1 MNMDKETKAG
11 IDVRIVLRYR
21 IPVLILILAA
31 TVIVGFGLKNLK
43 MAADPLAS
51 LYAQGHPYAATLKA
65 IKDFTPEARML
76 VCIVDVKHGDIY
88 NTATLKK
95 IDSITKGLVDN
106 ECLMPGG
113 IVSLTKGMMHYYNST
128 QGLNIESVLGT
139 QWPETP
145 EQFADLK
152 RRVAINPMGPGK
164 YVAYDGTAVM
174 ITAKLADINQ
184 IAQQAYDELPEKS
197 RPPFAKFKAAQSAQF
212 NAKLVKALE
221 ALKAKEDDAN
231 HTLYFM
237 GQEVLTHQMTEMGAT
252 HIGAAAGIMCAILI
266 AGLFF
271 AFRSL
276 AGVVAPLI
284 AMGTAVVW
292 SLGIYAWTGM
302 ELNPLLVLF
311 PLLLGLLTVAVCV
324 PMLSAYHRAAQVESD
339 REKIVMEAF
348 NRVQTRRAILGAAL
362 VMAGMC
368 AAPVAAMKA
377 LGAMGIFWAV
387 GAYVAVVLLTPI
399 LLVFL
404 PAPSKAVP
412 ISTMESAVM
421 DKTAGSWK
429 LAGLGLGIVV
439 LVAGSFAFTRLEI
452 DGNVPGTDYISSSH
466 PWNQCFNLLARK
478 FMGPQQLLVYV
489 KADKPGGLV
498 EPEAMNAIGDFS
510 SYLVNEC
517 GARESIAYD
526 MMIRMCRWT
535 LMDGNPKWMTLPLTR
550 QEIEGLAGTVY
561 EQGGVEDFIDPTF
574 TQGTISPFFPN
585 RDSRSIDGYAE
596 KIQAYIDRHPVK
608 GLTFALGGGLLGMTK
623 PQNDA
628 TRVSYPRVV
637 FTALFTALV
646 LGVLLWRS
654 PLKGLGI
661 ALSIGVVQAALWIV
675 MLISGLPLSL
685 AVLSVVAPAMALGF
699 VHGSAIVE
707 STPSGG
713 ATVMGLLIFAA
724 CLPFFFIGMKFQ
736 AVMLL
741 MFGVFALVQTVAG
754 LLIIPA
760 LAGGRRS

>member
-1 MNMDKETKAG
+1 MNMDMETKAG
-11 IDVRIVLRYR
+11 IDVRLVLRHR
-21 IPVLILILAA
+21 VLALILILALTA
-31 TVIVGFGLKNLK
+31 VAGFGLKNLK

-88 NTATLKK
+88 NTNTLKK
-95 IDSITKGLVDN
+95 IDDITKGLVDN
-106 ECLMPGG
+106 ECLNPGG

-152 RRVAINPMGPGK
+152 RRVATNPMGTGK
-164 YVAYDGTAVM
+164 YVAYDGSAVM

-184 IAQQAYDELPEKS
+184 ISQQAYDELPEKS
-197 RPPFAKFKAAQSAQF
+197 RPPFEKFKAAQSAKF

-237 GQEVLTHQMTEMGAT
+237 GQEVLTYQMTQMGQT

-266 AGLFF
+266 VGFF
-271 AFRSL
+271 FLFRSL
-276 AGVVAPLI
+276 AGVITPLI
-284 AMGTAVVW
+284 AMGIAVVW
-292 SLGIYAWTGM
+292 SLGLYGWTGM
-302 ELNPLLVLF
+302 ELNPLMVLF
-311 PLLLGLLTVAVCV
+311 PLILGLLAVALCV
-324 PMLSAYHRAAQVESD
+324 PLLLAYHRAKQAEND
-339 REKIVMEAF
+339 KEKNIMEAF
-348 NRVQTRRAILGAAL
+348 SRVATRRVILCAAL

-368 AAPVAAMKA
+368 VAPVAVMKS
-377 LGAMGIFWAV
+377 LGLLGIFWAV
-387 GAYVAVVLLTPI
+387 GAYVAVLLLTPL

-404 PAPSKAVP
+404 PAPSKAVTV
-412 ISTMESAVM
+412 SGMESAVT
-421 DKTAGSWK
+421 DKAAGAWK
-429 LAGLGLGIVV
+429 IAVLGLGIVV
-439 LVAGSFAFTRLEI
+439 LVAGSFAYTRLGI
-452 DGNVPGTDYISSSH
+452 GGNVPGTDYIRDSH
-466 PWNQCFNLLARK
+466 PWNQCFNLLAKK

-585 RDSRSIDGYAE
+585 RDSQSIDGYAT
-596 KIQAYIDRHPVK
+596 KMQAYIDQHPVK
-608 GLTFALGGGLLGMTK
+608 GITFALGGGLLGMTK

-628 TRVSYPRVV
+628 TRLSYLRVV
-637 FTALFTALV
+637 GTALLIVLV
-646 LGVLLWRS
+646 LGALVWRS
-654 PLKGLGI
+654 PLHGLGL
-661 ALSIGVVQAALWIV
+661 ALAIGAAQAALWIV
-675 MLISGLPLSL
+675 MFALGMPISL
-685 AVLSVVAPAMALGF
+685 AVVSVAAAAIAFGF
-699 VHGSAIVE
+699 ICGAQI
-707 STPSGG
+707 STGVSGG
-713 ATVMGLLIFAA
+713 ALAMGIIVFVAS
-724 CLPFFFIGMKFQ
+724 LPFFFIGMKFQ
-736 AVMLL
+736 AVMMF
-741 MFGVFALVQTVAG
+741 MFGLMAALQTIAG
-754 LLIIPA
+754 LMIIPA
-760 LAGGRRS
+760 ITSGKKP

>member
-1 MNMDKETKAG
+1 MNTEKEMNAG
-11 IDVRIVLRYR
+11 ADVKLVLRHR
-21 IPVLILILAA
+21 VPALILILVLTAVA
-31 TVIVGFGLKNLK
+31 GFGLKNLK

-65 IKDFTPEARML
+65 IKNFIPEARML

-88 NTATLKK
+88 NTNALKK

-113 IVSLTKGMMHYYNST
+113 IISLTKGMMHYYNST
-128 QGLNIESVLGT
+128 LGLNIESVLGT

-145 EQFADLK
+145 EEFAALK

-197 RPPFAKFKAAQSAQF
+197 RPPFEKFKAAQSAQF

-221 ALKAKEDDAN
+221 DLKAKEDDAE

-237 GQEVLTHQMTEMGAT
+237 GQEVLTHQMTQMGAT

-266 AGLFF
+266 VGLFF
-271 AFRSL
+271 LFRSV
-276 AGVVAPLI
+276 AGVITPLI
-284 AMGTAVVW
+284 ALGIAVIW
-292 SLGIYAWTGM
+292 SLGLYGWTGI
-302 ELNPLLVLF
+302 ELNPLMVLF
-311 PLLLGLLTVAVCV
+311 PLILGLLAVALCIPV
-324 PMLSAYHRAAQVESD
+324 LFAYHRANQAEND
-339 REKIVMEAF
+339 KEKSVIGAF
-348 NRVQTRRAILGAAL
+348 SRVATRRVILGAGL
-362 VMAGMC
+362 IMAGMC
-368 AAPVAAMKA
+368 IAPVAAMQA
-377 LGAMGIFWAV
+377 LGLMGLFWAV
-387 GAYVAVVLLTPI
+387 GAYVAVLLLLPL

-404 PAPSKAVP
+404 PAPSKAVKVSGVE
-412 ISTMESAVM
+412 STVS
-421 DKTAGSWK
+421 DKAAGAWK
-429 LAGLGLGIVV
+429 LAVLGLGIVV
-439 LVAGSFAFTRLEI
+439 LVAGSFASTRLGI
-452 DGNVPGTDYISSSH
+452 GGNVPGTDYISTSH
-466 PWNQCFNLLARK
+466 PWNQCFNLLAKK

-526 MMIRMCRWT
+526 MMIKMCRWT

-550 QEIEGLAGTVY
+550 PEIEGLAGTVY

-585 RDSRSIDGYAE
+585 RDSRSIDTYAE
-596 KIQAYIDRHPVK
+596 KMQAYIDQHPVK
-608 GLTFALGGGLLGMTK
+608 GLTFSLGGGLLGMTK

-628 TRVSYPRVV
+628 TRLSYPRVI
-637 FTALFTALV
+637 FTSLFIVLV
-646 LGVLLWRS
+646 LGTLVWRS
-654 PLKGLGI
+654 PLKGLGLT
-661 ALSIGVVQAALWIV
+661 LSIGVAQALLWIV
-675 MLISGLPLSL
+675 MLIAGMPVSL
-685 AVLSVVAPAMALGF
+685 AVISVVAPAMALCF
-699 VHGSAIVE
+699 IHGSALID
-707 STPSGG
+707 STPSGS
-713 ATVMGLLIFAA
+713 ATGMGLLVFAA
-724 CLPFFFIGMKFQ
+724 SLPFFFIGMKFQ

-741 MFGVFALVQTVAG
+741 MFGLMAALQTITG
-754 LLIIPA
+754 LMIIPA
-760 LAGGRRS
+760 LTGRRKP

>member
-1 MNMDKETKAG
+1 MYMDKESKAG
-11 IDVRIVLRYR
+11 VDIRLVLRHR
-21 IPVLILILAA
+21 VLALILILAV
-31 TVIVGFGLKNLK
+31 TVVVGFGLKNLK

-51 LYAQGHPYAATLKA
+51 LYAQGHPYADTLKA
-65 IKDFTPEARML
+65 IKNFTPEARML
-76 VCIVDVKHGDIY
+76 VCIVDVKHGNIY
-88 NTATLKK
+88 NTDTLKK

-113 IVSLTKGMMHYYNST
+113 IISLTKGMMHYYNST

-139 QWPETP
+139 QWPATP
-145 EQFADLK
+145 EEFAALK
-152 RRVAINPMGPGK
+152 RRVAINPMGLGK

-184 IAQQAYDELPEKS
+184 IAQQAYDELPEKT
-197 RPPFAKFKAAQSAQF
+197 RPPFEKFKAAQSAKF
-212 NAKLVKALE
+212 NAKLVNALE

-237 GQEVLTHQMTEMGAT
+237 GQEVLTHQMTQMGKT
-252 HIGAAAGIMCAILI
+252 HIGAAAGVMCAILI
-266 AGLFF
+266 VGLFF

-276 AGVVAPLI
+276 AGVVTPLI
-284 AMGTAVVW
+284 AMGIAVVW
-292 SLGIYAWTGM
+292 SLGIYGWTGM
-302 ELNPLLVLF
+302 ELNPLMVLF
-311 PLLLGLLTVAVCV
+311 PLILGLMSVALCIPV
-324 PMLSAYHRAAQVESD
+324 LYAYHRTDPAENDKEKNVVE
-339 REKIVMEAF
+339 AYH
-348 NRVQTRRAILGAAL
+348 RVATRRVILGAAL

-368 AAPVAAMKA
+368 IAPVAAMKA
-377 LGAMGIFWAV
+377 LGVMGLCWAV
-387 GAYVAVVLLTPI
+387 GAYVAVLLLTPL

-404 PAPSKAVP
+404 PAPSKAVH
-412 ISTMESAVM
+412 SSGMEAAVVE
-421 DKTAGSWK
+421 KAAGAWK

-439 LVAGSFAFTRLEI
+439 LAVGSFAYTRLEI
-452 DGNVPGTDYISSSH
+452 GGNVPGTDYIRTSH
-466 PWNQCFNLLARK
+466 PWNQCFNLLAQK

-510 SYLVNEC
+510 SYLANEG

-550 QEIEGLAGTVY
+550 QEIEGLAGTVF
-561 EQGGVEDFIDPTF
+561 EQGGVEDFIEPTF

-596 KIQAYIDRHPVK
+596 KMQAYIDQHPVK

-628 TRVSYPRVV
+628 TRLSYPRIV
-637 FTALFTALV
+637 FTALLMVLV
-646 LGVLLWRS
+646 LGALLWRS
-654 PLKGLGI
+654 PLKGFGLALAIGI
-661 ALSIGVVQAALWIV
+661 AQAALWIV
-675 MLISGLPLSL
+675 MFAAGMPLSL
-685 AVLSVVAPAMALGF
+685 AVVSVAAPAMAMGF
-699 VHGSAIVE
+699 IHGSALID
-707 STPSGG
+707 STPSGS

-741 MFGVFALVQTVAG
+741 MFGVFTLAQTVAG
-754 LLIIPA
+754 LLVIPA
-760 LAGGRRS
+760 LAGGKKS

>member
-1 MNMDKETKAG
+1 MNTDTQTKTG
-11 IDVRIVLRYR
+11 VDVRLVLSHR
-21 IPVLILILAA
+21 VLALILILAVTA
-31 TVIVGFGLKNLK
+31 VAGVGLKNLK

-65 IKDFTPEARML
+65 IKGFTPEARML

-113 IVSLTKGMMHYYNST
+113 IISLTKGMMHYYNST

-145 EQFADLK
+145 EQFAELK

-184 IAQQAYDELPEKS
+184 IASQAYDELPQKS
-197 RPPFAKFKAAQSAQF
+197 RPPFEKFKAAQATQF
-212 NAKLVKALE
+212 NAKLVKALD

-237 GQEVLTHQMTEMGAT
+237 GQEVLTHQMTQMGAA
-252 HIGAAAGIMCAILI
+252 HIGAAAGVMCVVLI
-266 AGLFF
+266 VGLFF
-271 AFRSL
+271 LFRSL
-276 AGVVAPLI
+276 AGVVAPL
-284 AMGTAVVW
+284 AGMGTAVIW
-292 SLGIYAWTGM
+292 SLGLYGWTGV
-302 ELNPLLVLF
+302 ELNPLMVLF
-311 PLLLGLLTVAVCV
+311 PLILGLLTVAVSV
-324 PMLSAYHRAAQVESD
+324 PVLFAYHREY
-339 REKIVMEAF
+339 RTENGKEASVLDAF
-348 NRVQTRRAILGAAL
+348 GRVAPRRVILCAAL

-368 AAPVAAMKA
+368 AAPVAVMKA
-377 LGAMGIFWAV
+377 LGLMGLFWAV
-387 GAYVAVVLLTPI
+387 GAYVAVLLLTPT
-399 LLVFL
+399 LLVLL
-404 PAPSKAVP
+404 PAPSKTVPASGMEAAV
-412 ISTMESAVM
+412 I
-421 DKTAGSWK
+421 DKAAGAWRF
-429 LAGLGLGIVV
+429 AALGLVIVV
-439 LVAGSFAFTRLEI
+439 LAVGSLAYTRLEI
-452 DGNVPGTDYISSSH
+452 GGNVPGTDYIRASH
-466 PWNQCFNLLARK
+466 PWNQCFNLLAKK

-517 GARESIAYD
+517 GSAESIAYD

-561 EQGGVEDFIDPTF
+561 EQGGVEDFMDPSF

-596 KIQAYIDRHPVK
+596 KMQAYIDQHPVK

-628 TRVSYPRVV
+628 TRLSYLRVIGASLLIV
-637 FTALFTALV
+637 LV
-646 LGVLLWRS
+646 LGALVWRS
-654 PLKGLGI
+654 PLKGLGL
-661 ALSIGVVQAALWIV
+661 ALSVCTVQALLWII
-675 MLISGLPLSL
+675 MLAGGMPISL
-685 AVLSVVAPAMALGF
+685 AVLSVAAPAMALGF
-699 VHGSAIVE
+699 IHGSALID
-707 STPSGG
+707 SAPSGS
-713 ATVMGLLIFAA
+713 ATALGLLIFAA
-724 CLPFFFIGMKFQ
+724 SLPFFFIGMRFQ

-741 MFGVFALVQTVAG
+741 MFGVFALAQTAAG

-760 LAGGRRS
+760 LAAGRKS